1 MRHTRRSLLVIT
13 AAVLLPAVNFAQQST
28 PTAHLTMKSTV
39 EQAVR
44 NSRELAIARLQAN
57 LATRT
62 ADLDRSVFR
71 PNLFTGSGAQYSS
84 GFPLAPGGGVP
95 TLFELAYSQTLY
107 NPQARGQLRADEERA
122 RSQNANLDSV
132 RDGVMVRAAL
142 LYLELGM
149 VRHSLAILRKER
161 ENAQRITDLVRERV
175 AGGFEL
181 PIEQTKSELNAA
193 RIEQRIAHN
202 EGREDALEGDL
213 RDMLGLVPDQPL
225 ELAVEDLPPTAEQPV
240 ADLVAQ
246 AVANSPELK
255 RAEGERRAREAIL
268 KGARASRWPTVD
280 LIGNYSVLSNTN
292 NFSDFFKKF
301 QRNNIN
307 VGVQVTIPLLNSRT
321 NAAISLAQVDASAAE
336 MDVKNKRSQ
345 VELRVRS
352 QSHLVRELNLG
363 RDVARL
369 DLKLAQENL
378 AVVQAQFDAGHAT
391 LRDLE
396 QAHLEENDKWLA
408 FLNSDFQRQQSE
420 LALLQ
425 ATGQVSRILQ

>member
-1 MRHTRRSLLVIT
+1 MRIIRRSLLVI
-13 AAVLLPAVNFAQQST
+13 AAAALLPAVTFAQQST

-181 PIEQTKSELNAA
+181 PIEQTKSELSAA